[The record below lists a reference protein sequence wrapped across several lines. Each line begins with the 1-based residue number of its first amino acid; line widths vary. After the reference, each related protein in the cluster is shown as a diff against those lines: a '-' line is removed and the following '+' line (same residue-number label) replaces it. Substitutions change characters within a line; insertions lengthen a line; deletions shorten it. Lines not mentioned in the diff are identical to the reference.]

1 MSLAIRATPGHE
13 SRAEALQDA
22 LQVRGYCHSGTAALA
37 LELSDAGLDLL
48 REDVQPTLRL
58 HLDFSR
64 GRQGYR
70 LTHAGHQRE
79 GMIRAMGK
87 LPRHSRVIDASAG
100 LGRDTLLLAA
110 HGFRVEAWERHPV
123 VYRLLG
129 DALNRAACT
138 PALTRVIDRITL
150 HEGAVATARF
160 DTRAEAA
167 VFDPMFPGRP
177 KSAAV
182 KKDMQ
187 LLQALIPA
195 AADTDVEQTLST
207 LRASVERRVIVKR
220 PQHAP
225 ALGPDAPQ
233 SSVPGKSVRFDIY
246 PATNPAP

>member
-22 LQVRGYCHSGTAALA
+22 LQVRGYRHSGTAALA

-64 GRQGYR
+64 GRLGYR

-79 GMIRAMGK
+79 GMIRALGK
-87 LPRHSRVIDASAG
+87 PRRHSRIIDASAG
-100 LGRDTLLLAA
+100 LGRDTVLLASC
-110 HGFRVEAWERHPV
+110 GFQVEAWERHPV
-123 VYRLLG
+123 VYRLLD
-129 DALNRAACT
+129 DALERAACT
-138 PALTRVIDRITL
+138 PALARIVDRITL
-150 HEGAVATARF
+150 REGAVAPARP
-160 DTRAEAA
+160 DAPADAA
-167 VFDPMFPGRP
+167 VFDPMFPGRL

-187 LLQALIPA
+187 LLQALIPT
-195 AADTDVEQTLST
+195 AADTDAEQTLST

-233 SSVPGKSVRFDIY
+233 SSAPGKSVRFDIY
-246 PATNPAP
+246 PATTPPP

>member
-1 MSLAIRATPGHE
+1 MSLDIRAAPGHA
-13 SRAEALQDA
+13 SRAEALRDA
-22 LQVRGYCHSGTAALA
+22 LQVRGYRHSGTAALA

-48 REDVQPTLRL
+48 REDVQPALRL

-70 LTHAGHQRE
+70 LAHAGYQRE
-79 GMIRAMGK
+79 DVIRAMGK

-123 VYRLLG
+123 VYRLLS
-129 DALNRAACT
+129 DALERAACEPT
-138 PALTRVIDRITL
+138 LARVIDRITL
-150 HEGAVATARF
+150 HEGTVAPGTL
-160 DTRAEAA
+160 DTRADAA
-167 VFDPMFPGRP
+167 IFDPMFPGRV

-187 LLQALIPA
+187 LLQALIPT
-195 AADTDVEQTLST
+195 AADSDAEQTLTT
-207 LRASVERRVIVKR
+207 LRATVERRIVVKR
-220 PQHAP
+220 PQHAS
-225 ALGPDAPQ
+225 ALGPDIPQ

-246 PATNPAP
+246 PVTHPAP